1 MKSAS
6 DTFSLDNFIKEAL
19 KNPEPDLQ
27 PFDWSEITVLLRHEQ
42 KSISILENKRLILI
56 SGITAAFIVVSFG
69 VFELIQYYTSLP
81 DSTEKIAAPILNP
94 IKKITDS
101 SASVIK
107 TAKIGSAFVDDD
119 TSSEVSILEPDTAQV
134 KKIAPVVKLVQKQ
147 EKKKKQ
153 DSVLSITETPV
164 EKVPVEELPTVDTSS
179 KQPVQEIKNEAP
191 SDIDTTHKKF
201 SLWPK
206 KSKNKK

>member
-1 MKSAS
+1 M
-6 DTFSLDNFIKEAL
+6 
-19 KNPEPDLQ
+19 
-27 PFDWSEITVLLRHEQ
+27 
-42 KSISILENKRLILI
+42 
-56 SGITAAFIVVSFG
+56 
-69 VFELIQYYTSLP
+69 
-81 DSTEKIAAPILNP
+81 
-94 IKKITDS
+94 
-101 SASVIK
+101 
-107 TAKIGSAFVDDD
+107 
-119 TSSEVSILEPDTAQV
+119 
-134 KKIAPVVKLVQKQ
+134 KLVQKQ